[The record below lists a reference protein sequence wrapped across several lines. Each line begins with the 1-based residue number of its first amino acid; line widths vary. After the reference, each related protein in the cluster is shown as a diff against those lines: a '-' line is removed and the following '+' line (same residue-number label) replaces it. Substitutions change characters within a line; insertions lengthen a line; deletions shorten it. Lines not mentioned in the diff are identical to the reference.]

1 MIGDDPSSNQSCQNG
16 SLGGKKSWATK
27 DGKPGNGYSALHD
40 VVRNGHFD
48 IVELIIREHPRLT
61 SLTNNAGESPLFLAV
76 DRVFYKIAL
85 HILEEAVNVP
95 GCSYGGR
102 NKMNLLHVAV
112 IGTGQGKSNK
122 YSQVYQH
129 LVCLFV
135 FFFFKCWWDLDLPIT
150 SVCKMYKLRKRVV
163 NSFINC

>member
-1 MIGDDPSSNQSCQNG
+1 MGN
-16 SLGGKKSWATK
+16 LEK
-27 DGKPGNGYSALHD
+27 DTALHD

-48 IVELIIREHPRLT
+48 IVELLIREHPRLT

-122 YSQVYQH
+122 YSLVYQH
-129 LVCLFV
+129 LVCFLFLFFLFFFV
-135 FFFFKCWWDLDLPIT
+135 FTL
-150 SVCKMYKLRKRVV
+150 
-163 NSFINC
+163 NC